1 MALTGTYSRTID
13 EKHRLAVPK
22 RLRAQFATSGEEPSS
37 LYVAP
42 ETENSLGLYSL
53 EAFEKLA
60 TRLAERTTNRA
71 EVQNF
76 LRLFY
81 ARAERVDMD
90 GQGRV
95 RIPERLMEYAG
106 LKRDV
111 MLLGVHDH
119 AEIWDSGTWEK
130 FLAKHTA
137 DYDEMARKAFG

>member
-13 EKHRLAVPK
+13 EKRRLAVPK
-22 RLRAQFATSGEEPSS
+22 RLRVQFATSGEEPTS

-42 ETENSLGLYSL
+42 ETEHSLGLYSL
-53 EAFEKLA
+53 ESFEKLA
-60 TRLAERTTNRA
+60 ARLADGTTNRA

-90 GQGRV
+90 GQGRI
-95 RIPERLMEYAG
+95 RIPERLMDYAQ
-106 LKRDV
+106 LKHDV

-119 AEIWDSGTWEK
+119 AEIWDSATWEQ
-130 FLAKHTA
+130 FLEKHTA

>member
-1 MALTGTYSRTID
+1 M
-13 EKHRLAVPK
+13 AVPK
-22 RLRAQFATSGEEPSS
+22 RLRGQFAVAGEEATS

-42 ETENSLGLYSL
+42 ETEHSLGLYSL

-60 TRLAERTTNRA
+60 ERFAEGSTNRA

-90 GQGRV
+90 GQGRI
-95 RIPERLMEYAG
+95 RIPERLMKYAQ
-106 LKRDV
+106 LEHDV

-119 AEIWDSGTWEK
+119 AEIWDRSTWEQ
-130 FLAKHTA
+130 FLEKHTA
-137 DYDEMARKAFG
+137 DFDEMAKIGRASCRERV

>member
-22 RLRAQFATSGEEPSS
+22 RLRGQFAVAGEEATS

-42 ETENSLGLYSL
+42 ETEHSLGLYSL

-60 TRLAERTTNRA
+60 ERFAEGSTNRA

-81 ARAERVDMD
+81 ARAERVDMG
-90 GQGRV
+90 GQGRI
-95 RIPERLMEYAG
+95 RIPERLMKYAQ
-106 LKRDV
+106 LEHDV

-119 AEIWDSGTWEK
+119 AEIWDRSTWEQ
-130 FLAKHTA
+130 FLEKHTA
-137 DYDEMARKAFG
+137 DFDEMARKAFG